1 MHAILFVGLFF
12 VFQWNTESTDVVYA
26 ELWSPAQ
33 MSSATPAPKEEVK
46 TEPVKEEPQKEP
58 EEKPEPQEKP
68 EPEPEPKPEPAPPP
82 PAPKVEEKVQE
93 TPDEDVIREQEE
105 EKRSLN
111 NKN

>member
-1 MHAILFVGLFF
+1 MNSIKKNKSAAQKQNNDSRPQTNRQPAGWGLPFVLALFMHAILFVGLFF

-46 TEPVKEEPQKEP
+46 TEPVKAEPQKEP

-68 EPEPEPKPEPAPPP
+68 EP
-82 PAPKVEEKVQE
+82 
-93 TPDEDVIREQEE
+93 
-105 EKRSLN
+105 
-111 NKN
+111 